1 MEKEEKKMVTLRLL
15 WGDEDK
21 KEYDDIEIYAKDFE
35 VTMALALKEEKSI
48 EDKFLEIFQ
57 SAIEHE
63 EMKKKVK

>member
-21 KEYDDIEIYAKDFE
+21 KEYDDVEIYAKDFE
-35 VTMALALKEEKSI
+35 VIMALALKEEKSI

-57 SAIEHE
+57 EAVNKDIEG
-63 EMKKKVK
+63 K